1 MPAVPEAIALHAGV
15 LRSDALVL
23 ADCAER
29 LRDIGARLDAEGA
42 APQWLRDTVNAHIAA
57 CLRASTDLDEAATRL
72 GVYADRARR

>member
-1 MPAVPEAIALHAGV
+1 MPAVPEAIAVHAGV

-29 LRDIGARLDAEGA
+29 LREIEARLDADGA

-57 CLRASTDLDEAATRL
+57 CLTASADLDEAATRL
-72 GVYADRARR
+72 DVYAGRARR